1 MSDPPVRVAVNDL
14 EAFCRSI
21 FCATGFSAE
30 DARTQTDVLLW
41 ANLRGID
48 SHGIMRIPRYV
59 SWLKA
64 GVMRADA
71 VMAITR
77 ERGAAA
83 VVDAG
88 QGSGAV
94 AMSYAMRDALE
105 RASADAI
112 GWTLVRQTTHSGAV
126 GYYAAMAAQQNM
138 AGIAVATSR
147 PNMAYH
153 GARVAG
159 VATTPI
165 AIAVPGGPDGM
176 LVLDMSTSQI
186 PIGKIRAAR
195 ATGQPLPG
203 VCALTADGQPTDDP
217 EKAAIPLPLGGPK
230 GSGLSLLF
238 ECLTGVLSGNPLLEP
253 ALTGAQRGHAQN
265 GLVIAI
271 DIEAFSSIDEFKGL
285 VLALASSIK
294 GLPAIEASGEV
305 MLPGEL
311 EMREAERRQEGVP
324 IPAKVW
330 MELTDTARELDVPL
344 PPTLQ

>member
-1 MSDPPVRVAVNDL
+1 MPETPVRVAVNEL
-14 EAFCRSI
+14 ETFCHNV
-21 FCATGFSAE
+21 FGATGLSTD
-30 DARTQTDVLLW
+30 DARTQTDVLIW

-59 SWLKA
+59 TWLKS

-71 VMAITR
+71 VMEVTQ
-77 ERGAAA
+77 ERGAASI
-83 VVDAG
+83 VEAG
-88 QGSGAV
+88 QGPGAV
-94 AMSYAMRDALE
+94 AMSYAMRDALK
-105 RASADAI
+105 RASTDAI
-112 GWTLVRQTTHSGAV
+112 GWTVVRRTTHSGAV
-126 GYYAAMAAQQNM
+126 GYYAAMAADQNM

-147 PNMAYH
+147 PNMAYF
-153 GARVAG
+153 GARAAG

-203 VCALTADGQPTDDP
+203 VCALTEKGEPTDDP
-217 EKAAIPLPLGGPK
+217 DKAAIPLPLGGPK

-253 ALTGAQRGHAQN
+253 ALTGAQKGHAQN
-265 GLVIAI
+265 GLVIAV
-271 DIEAFSSIDEFKGL
+271 DIEAFSSVEDFKAL
-285 VLALASSIK
+285 VLALARSIK
-294 GLPAIEASGEV
+294 DLPAMETNGEV
-305 MLPGEL
+305 MLPGEP
-311 EMREAERRQEGVP
+311 EVRESQRRRDGIP
-324 IPAKVW
+324 IPERVW
-330 MELTDTARELDVPL
+330 AELAQTARDLGVSL

>member
-1 MSDPPVRVAVNDL
+1 MPASPVRVAVSDL
-14 EAFCRSI
+14 EAFCRRI
-21 FCATGFSAE
+21 FSATGFSPD
-30 DARTQTDVLLW
+30 DARTQTDVLIW

-48 SHGIMRIPRYV
+48 SHGVMRIPRYV
-59 SWLKA
+59 AWLES

-71 VMAITR
+71 VMEVAR

-83 VVDAG
+83 VIDAG

-94 AMSYAMRDALE
+94 AMSYAMRDALQ
-105 RASADAI
+105 RARTDAI
-112 GWTLVRQTTHSGAV
+112 GWCVVRQTTHSGAV
-126 GYYAAMAAQQNM
+126 GYYAAMAAQQDM

-147 PNMAYH
+147 PNMAYF
-153 GARVAG
+153 GARAAG

-176 LVLDMSTSQI
+176 LMLDMSTSQI

-203 VCALTADGQPTDDP
+203 VCALTNEGEPTDDP

-253 ALTGAQRGHAQN
+253 ALTGAQQGHAQN
-265 GLVIAI
+265 GLVVAI
-271 DIEAFSSIDEFKGL
+271 DIDAFSSVSEFKAL
-285 VLALASSIK
+285 VLALAGSIK
-294 GLPAIEASGEV
+294 DLPAMEADGEV
-305 MLPGEL
+305 MLPGEP
-311 EMREAERRQEGVP
+311 EVRESQRRRDGIP
-324 IPAKVW
+324 IPERVW
-330 MELTDTARELDVPL
+330 TQLAETARSLNVSL
-344 PPTLQ
+344 PPTL